1 MGELVYLY
9 SVAGWLPSKA
19 RRVETTVP
27 PKALPLLLCGCL
39 WAPLFY
45 SLTESKLS
53 LLLMCLV
60 FLWTLP
66 TALIC
71 LPCSV
76 LLRFPG
82 LWS

>member
-1 MGELVYLY
+1 MAPFQSQE
-9 SVAGWLPSKA
+9 S
-19 RRVETTVP
+19 RNHRP

-71 LPCSV
+71 LPYSV
-76 LLRFPG
+76 LRRSPG